1 MSSSIGASTIN
12 LASLFSSSS
21 SKNAS
26 VSILEALYGGTPV
39 STTGTSQLDPIDA
52 LQAAQTNQK
61 TDIAAEAKVPTVA
74 LQVAAFTKAVQS
86 ATSVKSLLSNPAFLK
101 VFLTAN
107 GLGSQTGYTAL
118 AQQALMSDPTNTSS
132 LANQLAT
139 TNSAWLSTV
148 NTYNF
153 SANGLKTI
161 QSPSVISTI
170 ASGYAE
176 VLWRQSLDAQTPGLS
191 NALYFLANAS
201 TLTSADA
208 ILGNSVART
217 VVTTAFGI
225 PAQIA
230 YQPIQAQEQTI
241 SASVDFKKLSDPTY
255 VQSITD
261 QYLVQLQASASTS
274 STSSSSSVESLF
286 A

>member
-12 LASLFSSSS
+12 YASLFSSTASS
-21 SKNAS
+21 NST
-26 VSILEALYGGTPV
+26 SILEALYGGTPA
-39 STTGTSQLDPIDA
+39 STTGTSSLDPIQA
-52 LQAAQTNQK
+52 LQNAQTNQK
-61 TDIAAEAKVPTVA
+61 ADIGAEAKVPTVA

-86 ATSVKSLLSNPAFLK
+86 ATSVKSLLTNPEFLK

-107 GLGSQTGYTAL
+107 GLGSQSAYTAL
-118 AQQALMSDPTNTSS
+118 AQQALLSNPSDSSS
-132 LANQLAT
+132 LANQLSS
-139 TNSAWLSTV
+139 TNSAWLSTAK
-148 NTYNF
+148 TYNF
-153 SANGLKTI
+153 FANGLKSI
-161 QSPSVISTI
+161 QSSTVVSTI

-176 VLWRQSLDAQTPGLS
+176 VLWRQSLDQQTPGLS

-201 TLTSADA
+201 TLTSPDLV
-208 ILGNSVART
+208 LGNSVART

-230 YQPIQAQEQTI
+230 YQSLEAQEKAI
-241 SASVDFKKLSDPTY
+241 SGSLDFSKLTNAKY

-261 QYLVQLQASASTS
+261 QYLVQLQAASS
-274 STSSSSSVESLF
+274 SSSSSSSVSTLF